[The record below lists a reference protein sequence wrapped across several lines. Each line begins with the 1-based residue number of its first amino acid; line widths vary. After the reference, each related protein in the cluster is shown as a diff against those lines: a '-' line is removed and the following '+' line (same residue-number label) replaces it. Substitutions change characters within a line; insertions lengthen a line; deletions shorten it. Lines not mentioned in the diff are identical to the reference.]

1 MEISRIISRITLGLA
16 FSIAFVISVL
26 AFFIRGTD
34 KTETWTVAAAALAVI
49 TSVISAWSSRRTLE
63 LQEDAQKP
71 NVFPSF
77 DLHSRHQVALLRV
90 SNVGATAAHN
100 ISLEWNTDLT
110 NNSNKK
116 IGFFK
121 IDNIP
126 AIPVLLPK
134 ESITQFIDV
143 HHGFIGRH
151 PDHEYSGKIFFED
164 VSKRNYTREF
174 RLDARPYAMTPS
186 YDKEDSR
193 THYQLQKI
201 PEELSKIRELLQK
214 TSRP

>member
-1 MEISRIISRITLGLA
+1 
-16 FSIAFVISVL
+16 
-26 AFFIRGTD
+26 
-34 KTETWTVAAAALAVI
+34 VAAAALAVI

-71 NVFPSF
+71 NVYPSF

-90 SNVGATAAHN
+90 SNAGATAAYN
-100 ISLEWNTDLT
+100 ISLDWNTDLT
-110 NNSNKK
+110 NSNGNK

-121 IDNIP
+121 ADNIP
-126 AIPVLLPK
+126 AIPVLLPH

-143 HHGFIGRH
+143 HHSFIGRH
-151 PDHEYSGKIFFED
+151 PKHEYRGKISFED
-164 VSKRNYTREF
+164 AGKRKYIRDF
-174 RLDARPYAMTPS
+174 QLDARPYAMTPS

-201 PEELSKIRELLQK
+201 PEELGKIRDLLQK
-214 TSRP
+214 LARS